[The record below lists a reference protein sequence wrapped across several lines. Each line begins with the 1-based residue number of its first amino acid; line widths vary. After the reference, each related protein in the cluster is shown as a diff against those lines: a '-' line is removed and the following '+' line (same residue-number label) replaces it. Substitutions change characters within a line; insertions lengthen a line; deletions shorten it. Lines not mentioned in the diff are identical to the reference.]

1 MRTTGVCGKEIK
13 VESVSERLPH
23 LTLSFFQ
30 VDFLGPS
37 IFMAVVSVGCR
48 IRKSFCTFTY
58 GEDTGKTHIVIEM
71 QAIIHT
77 NERMRIATQS
87 AHQHKKNQQQNSREH
102 KKYACE
108 KNRNKLP
115 YAVAV
120 VLKSHH
126 EHRTST
132 ATLFFLSKISEN
144 HCRTGLRH
152 IQIIKN
158 TDSDF

>member
-1 MRTTGVCGKEIK
+1 MRTTGVCEKEIK

-87 AHQHKKNQQQNSREH
+87 AHQHNKKSTTKFTRTQKIRMR
-102 KKYACE
+102 KK
-108 KNRNKLP
+108 
-115 YAVAV
+115 
-120 VLKSHH
+120 
-126 EHRTST
+126 
-132 ATLFFLSKISEN
+132 
-144 HCRTGLRH
+144 
-152 IQIIKN
+152 
-158 TDSDF
+158 